1 MPQTLEEIIPAFST
15 WKMINETVPDLLK
28 DCSEGSLKRLANII
42 QSKEHSNIFI
52 YDKDPNLSYENY
64 EDIINKYKAFT
75 TWLLGQLLYVISC
88 EKVSKIHDLIVKTQ
102 LTILDSLSKT
112 HLNVYSEL
120 ASEYAKTLELLV
132 NICISDVN
140 NNKLEVF
147 IPKVHDDLKKLY
159 GIFDHILV
167 ESFTFFSFDE
177 STTKILHN
185 LTYLLSMGPFS
196 IKTLISNTYVSI
208 IEKTKSYHDD
218 YSFIIV
224 KKVMEMASLFE
235 QTIYDVYNV
244 QNKTNINK
252 NDLKKFGE
260 VVEKYFNVCHNFDN
274 VIIDNKSRIS
284 MFVYKKSLENQENL
298 IPDNVLKSCVLNI
311 KSLPVNFG
319 KIEDLLGKLVDGLN
333 YYAFV
338 PLKNIILANITDSF
352 KRNTTTL
359 KAYENCSYIGLL
371 QELILQKLNKTACTK
386 NLCNLTRFLTFFNNI
401 CNMLI
406 EIKIKSLKTLK
417 NVTIIFFDEKRIF
430 LPIIN
435 AISRHSQG
443 CTQKLDQNVYLKYLL
458 NVFFATNS
466 NNLDIIFTMIT
477 HPLLKPL
484 VYKNDNNLPDNFI
497 GVADINEFKKG
508 IRAFYVF
515 LGKEDVDKTLALTYL
530 GDFLTILSSSMV
542 GNLNDSQVE
551 HIQRNY
557 AVILKNMVQNN
568 DPNIALCLKA
578 IPHIFS
584 LFSNAEEILL
594 TIVIPI
600 LANTDKNA
608 QKQTLDVL
616 PNIFCECFHDY
627 LKIIYWNDNVDEL
640 SIEIYCEK
648 CYLDHNI
655 EEKSVRIKDF
665 VSYRFKEDSEAICFK
680 KNRVDIGSVTGT
692 LLKHVIRL
700 LTTGT
705 SELKVGALGSLPNF
719 SNHVV
724 KFHSVNVF
732 KLWLETCGDHSKEV
746 RLKFKD
752 IIYKTLIYGQ
762 DNTVLSDDIKK
773 ETLEIIFSVILK
785 FSKKSLQFSDLDLQ
799 ETLLDTIDEISN
811 IKTHYV
817 QIESLKILLYF
828 IIVPT
833 SRLSL
838 IAINKCFKI
847 AEKRGETTKTI
858 FSQNKREFCE
868 VVAHLC
874 CVNQALINSSLSSS
888 LGKCSVMFGFCG
900 PKDFVS
906 QSLGYMLP
914 FVVAKVVEF
923 PKVARLIEEYAEM
936 VDMDVAELLAS
947 KYGNIFLH
955 VFLNDRD
962 HFEEISSYLERTT
975 GSTGPA
981 LRKRN
986 FRVILNE
993 LLMNFHEKRERVL
1006 LALRLLSM
1014 EDNENTSKNIPDY
1027 LQSLF
1032 LGVLQYFDVKLLSK
1046 KDNVLLSLAELF
1058 KFMGSKHITPLKF
1071 KIIAMLQS
1079 GKYSS
1084 SPKLNCEVW
1093 DAFISSCDIESLGPQ
1108 LATIFVSILPLVES
1122 CPKKVNE
1129 IFKYLIVDNE
1139 VYTRDYIPDLFFVN
1153 NANVDKPILSQIK
1166 KHLKCLEQLNLKEK
1180 IKRFLKYL
1188 KHETNEVRIQALK
1201 HLKVLMEQNRE
1212 ELDQMILGYN
1222 GIDQVIVDLIDILML
1237 ACREKDS
1244 SLKLACGNV
1253 IAELGAVEPSH
1264 LPRRYAQDSK
1274 SFSFFIHEDSF
1285 IVNTLNELTKAFQ
1298 AEKNTQSMDR
1308 FALAIQEILK
1318 SYEISPEE
1326 NSAKSRLWR
1335 QFPESQQELML
1346 PLLSSR
1352 YMMAPSEDP
1361 NFTYP
1366 IYGSNVGMSFDSWL
1380 NNWTYS
1386 LILSL
1391 PNEIKTLLLACSP
1404 SMKQDHRIL
1413 IHFLPYI
1420 LLHSLLEGSNDI
1432 QEKCVVEFQAVTNA
1446 FKIKKELN
1454 HRILNARPLPI
1465 PGMEVIPQVITPE
1478 EVKQLECTK
1487 VVFLLLDFLDRWLRE
1502 WMWLKGQSGNSN
1514 ENYQALKNFQNRFC
1528 NLHLAKCNYHCA
1540 EYPRALMYLED
1551 YITKNPKE
1559 KDNHLSFLAEIYAQ
1573 LDEPDGVAGVTALQQ
1588 KEPSV
1593 EERILSLEVAGKL
1606 ADAAACYERM
1616 TPPLKLHHLQG
1627 LVQCYLDLD
1636 NVNTAL
1642 NFAQGAVNLQP
1653 EFGNMLLEM
1662 QAEPLW
1668 RLGRYDDLD
1677 KFLNKDD
1684 MVNNNSWGV
1693 NIGRSLLH
1701 VKNGKRD
1708 LFNQVIDE
1716 IKIQQ
1721 VESLGASSMEMGVY
1735 QRGYSYISRLHAINE
1750 LEQVEKCINELLL
1763 KPNDKNYA
1771 EAIMKK
1777 LSMEWELRIKVVQES
1792 IRIIEPVLCLRRA
1805 ALNMGKSIIEEKA
1818 PVGVKFFNALLGESW
1833 LMSAKTARSAGIHQQ
1848 AYTYTIKAEE
1858 YAPQRLF
1865 LEKAKL
1871 HWLREEHEQA
1881 LTTLKRGLELVMP
1894 ETGSTQAMAAL
1905 SLEQKKI
1912 CAEAMLLTAS
1922 YNDSISNVDT
1932 EINVQYYKES
1942 FETYKEWEKSLV
1954 CLAQY
1959 YDRIFQTHSDE
1970 ERDTKCA
1977 SIQLHMI
1984 NYFLKSLQF
1993 GTEFIYQSL
2002 PRILSIW
2009 FDFGTRLLDV
2019 TSNTVKEERKNMLFK
2034 MTKLIDDSL
2043 KRLPAYIFLTAF
2055 SQIISRIC
2063 HPQKEVHQ
2071 ELKSIIIKLLQHYP
2085 QQCLWM
2091 IISVVKSSYAIRSK
2105 RCMEILN
2112 DSNLKTGSML
2122 KLVKDFTSLAEKLIE
2137 LCNKEIPADVSST
2150 KVSQLLRALPRML
2163 TKSDFSEIMMP
2174 TQKFRKLVL
2183 PNPDFKSS
2191 QHNPFPNF
2199 YVHIAGIEDEVSV
2212 LASLQR
2218 PRKITL
2224 RGSDGKG
2231 YIYMLKPKDDLRK
2244 DFRLMEFNDIVNQL
2258 LSREPEARQRRL
2270 NIRLYS
2276 VAPLNEECG
2285 LIEWVNNLVG
2295 LRPILVNLYKQKGML
2310 VRNKELNEMKC
2321 NLKDS
2326 LVKKREVFLK
2336 LLLPKHPPVLGEWFR
2351 KTFPDTQNW
2360 LTARTAYTRTTAVMS
2375 IAGYILGLGDR
2386 HGENIQLD
2394 STCGDTV
2401 HVDFNCLF
2409 NKGEAFEWPERVPF
2423 RLTQNMVSAMGPLG
2437 VEGVFRKSCACTLRV
2452 LRNNTNTLMSIVTPF
2467 VYDPLVSWP
2476 RNAASSHS
2484 NAERTNEQAVEH
2496 VKNIELRL
2504 QGIIKTKNRSFS
2516 IPLSVEG
2523 QTNNLINEAISVDN
2537 LCQMY
2542 IGWGPYM

>member
-1 MPQTLEEIIPAFST
+1 
-15 WKMINETVPDLLK
+15 MINETVPDLLK

-147 IPKVHDDLKKLY
+147 IPKVHDDLSKKLN
-159 GIFDHILV
+159 LSP
-167 ESFTFFSFDE
+167 SF
-177 STTKILHN
+177 
-185 LTYLLSMGPFS
+185 
-196 IKTLISNTYVSI
+196 IKVNQNASVVI
-208 IEKTKSYHDD
+208 IEKLY
-218 YSFIIV
+218 
-224 KKVMEMASLFE
+224 
-235 QTIYDVYNV
+235 
-244 QNKTNINK
+244 
-252 NDLKKFGE
+252 
-260 VVEKYFNVCHNFDN
+260 
-274 VIIDNKSRIS
+274 
-284 MFVYKKSLENQENL
+284 
-298 IPDNVLKSCVLNI
+298 
-311 KSLPVNFG
+311 
-319 KIEDLLGKLVDGLN
+319 
-333 YYAFV
+333 
-338 PLKNIILANITDSF
+338 
-352 KRNTTTL
+352 
-359 KAYENCSYIGLL
+359 
-371 QELILQKLNKTACTK
+371 
-386 NLCNLTRFLTFFNNI
+386 
-401 CNMLI
+401 
-406 EIKIKSLKTLK
+406 
-417 NVTIIFFDEKRIF
+417 
-430 LPIIN
+430 
-435 AISRHSQG
+435 G

-568 DPNIALCLKA
+568 DPNIAL
-578 IPHIFS
+578 
-584 LFSNAEEILL
+584 
-594 TIVIPI
+594 
-600 LANTDKNA
+600 
-608 QKQTLDVL
+608 
-616 PNIFCECFHDY
+616 
-627 LKIIYWNDNVDEL
+627 
-640 SIEIYCEK
+640 
-648 CYLDHNI
+648 
-655 EEKSVRIKDF
+655 
-665 VSYRFKEDSEAICFK
+665 
-680 KNRVDIGSVTGT
+680 
-692 LLKHVIRL
+692 
-700 LTTGT
+700 
-705 SELKVGALGSLPNF
+705 
-719 SNHVV
+719 
-724 KFHSVNVF
+724 
-732 KLWLETCGDHSKEV
+732 
-746 RLKFKD
+746 
-752 IIYKTLIYGQ
+752 

-986 FRVILNE
+986 FR

-1244 SLKLACGNV
+1244 SLKLA
-1253 IAELGAVEPSH
+1253 
-1264 LPRRYAQDSK
+1264 
-1274 SFSFFIHEDSF
+1274 
-1285 IVNTLNELTKAFQ
+1285 
-1298 AEKNTQSMDR
+1298 
-1308 FALAIQEILK
+1308 
-1318 SYEISPEE
+1318 
-1326 NSAKSRLWR
+1326 
-1335 QFPESQQELML
+1335 
-1346 PLLSSR
+1346 
-1352 YMMAPSEDP
+1352 
-1361 NFTYP
+1361 
-1366 IYGSNVGMSFDSWL
+1366 
-1380 NNWTYS
+1380 WTYS

-1588 KEPSV
+1588 KEPS
-1593 EERILSLEVAGKL
+1593 
-1606 ADAAACYERM
+1606 
-1616 TPPLKLHHLQG
+1616 
-1627 LVQCYLDLD
+1627 
-1636 NVNTAL
+1636 
-1642 NFAQGAVNLQP
+1642 P

-1693 NIGRSLLH
+1693 NI
-1701 VKNGKRD
+1701 GKRD

-1818 PVGVKFFNALLGESW
+1818 P
-1833 LMSAKTARSAGIHQQ
+1833 IHQQ

-2063 HPQKEVHQ
+2063 HPQKE
-2071 ELKSIIIKLLQHYP
+2071 HYP

-2150 KVSQLLRALPRML
+2150 KVSQLLRALPR
-2163 TKSDFSEIMMP
+2163 
-2174 TQKFRKLVL
+2174 
-2183 PNPDFKSS
+2183 
-2191 QHNPFPNF
+2191 
-2199 YVHIAGIEDEVSV
+2199 
-2212 LASLQR
+2212 
-2218 PRKITL
+2218 
-2224 RGSDGKG
+2224 
-2231 YIYMLKPKDDLRK
+2231 
-2244 DFRLMEFNDIVNQL
+2244 
-2258 LSREPEARQRRL
+2258 
-2270 NIRLYS
+2270 
-2276 VAPLNEECG
+2276 
-2285 LIEWVNNLVG
+2285 
-2295 LRPILVNLYKQKGML
+2295 
-2310 VRNKELNEMKC
+2310 
-2321 NLKDS
+2321 
-2326 LVKKREVFLK
+2326 
-2336 LLLPKHPPVLGEWFR
+2336 
-2351 KTFPDTQNW
+2351 
-2360 LTARTAYTRTTAVMS
+2360 
-2375 IAGYILGLGDR
+2375 
-2386 HGENIQLD
+2386 
-2394 STCGDTV
+2394 
-2401 HVDFNCLF
+2401 
-2409 NKGEAFEWPERVPF
+2409 
-2423 RLTQNMVSAMGPLG
+2423 
-2437 VEGVFRKSCACTLRV
+2437 
-2452 LRNNTNTLMSIVTPF
+2452 
-2467 VYDPLVSWP
+2467 
-2476 RNAASSHS
+2476 
-2484 NAERTNEQAVEH
+2484 
-2496 VKNIELRL
+2496 
-2504 QGIIKTKNRSFS
+2504 
-2516 IPLSVEG
+2516 
-2523 QTNNLINEAISVDN
+2523 
-2537 LCQMY
+2537 
-2542 IGWGPYM
+2542 